1 MKRFNLLEEHIE
13 QVRLEMYRAYQD
25 NPHGKEVLELSQRLD
40 GLLNEL
46 DRRRSPV
53 KKERN
58 EKPKAKLAFK

>member
-40 GLLNEL
+40 RLLNEL